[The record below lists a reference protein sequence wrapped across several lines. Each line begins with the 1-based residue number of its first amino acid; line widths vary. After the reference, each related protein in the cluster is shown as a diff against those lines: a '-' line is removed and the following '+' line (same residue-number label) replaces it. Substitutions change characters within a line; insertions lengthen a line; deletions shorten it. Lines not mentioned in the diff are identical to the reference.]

1 LLALMLLWGRA
12 VTRTP
17 VWMVALCAGLLAC
30 SGGSGDAGEGS
41 GASPAAGG
49 TSARGGTSAGG
60 GINAG
65 GSPVSVANC
74 NCALNAYIPVCGTD
88 GRTYDATCG
97 MQCVPVE
104 VDCNGEC
111 PCGSGTGGTA
121 GTGGVSGFVDCP
133 ADAPAEGA
141 ACKLNN
147 PPTCEYGEPSVRS
160 CTTQASCKYN
170 QATGPES
177 AAWVVTEPRDDCV
190 LPVEQPADCP
200 GDFAS
205 VPEGDCEMDGL
216 TCAYPEGTCGC
227 RVQFRGEAML
237 NPRWVCEPL
246 NEGCPAPRPL
256 LGTPCEEELLGCDY
270 GFCFEADRPAMV
282 CSRGYWME
290 AGLPCEE
297 GPVNP

>member
-1 LLALMLLWGRA
+1 M
-12 VTRTP
+12 TQTP

-30 SGGSGDAGEGS
+30 SGRSGDAGEGS
-41 GASPAAGG
+41 GGSSTSGG
-49 TSARGGTSAGG
+49 TG
-60 GINAG
+60 AG
-65 GSPVSVANC
+65 GSNSSSANC
-74 NCALNAYIPVCGTD
+74 DCALGAYIPVCGTD
-88 GRTYDATCG
+88 GKTYDATCG
-97 MQCVPVE
+97 MQCVPVD

-111 PCGSGTGGTA
+111 PCENGTGGTA
-121 GTGGVSGFVDCP
+121 GVSGLVDCP
-133 ADAPAEGA
+133 ADAPTPGV
-141 ACKLNN
+141 ACELNN
-147 PPTCEYGEPSVRS
+147 PPICEYGEPSVRF

-190 LPVEQPADCP
+190 LPMEEPTDCP
-200 GDFAS
+200 EDFAS

-227 RVQFRGEAML
+227 RMQFRGQATR
-237 NPRWVCEPL
+237 NPQWICEPL

-256 LGTPCEEELLGCDY
+256 LGTPCEEESLGCDY
-270 GFCFEADRPAMV
+270 GVCFEAGRPSMA